1 MSTVTD
7 TTTRA
12 QLKHKVISTDSHVDV
27 PGDEIA
33 KRVPEEF
40 REKIALI
47 RLSEDDA
54 EDAAVAKMRK
64 RMERMMAKMDEEDL
78 ERSRAGGWDPELR
91 IRDQDR
97 EGVHGEVIF
106 GPLFFDNSPDPR
118 IDLAI
123 SRAFND
129 WSAEVFNQ
137 SVHQRR
143 FAVSAALAVAD
154 IPAAIA
160 EVERAAGLGFRCIN
174 LPAQQPDRPYNRPD
188 YDPLWAA
195 LQDSGMVANF
205 HIGTG
210 HVPQGERGPGGP
222 TINYVLFAQGDGP
235 HIVSYLCASGVLERF
250 PRLQWAVVESGAA
263 WLAWVLESLDQIYQK
278 HHMFHRDI
286 DKLELL
292 PSEYFKRQ
300 GHACFMDDA
309 VAVHNRQ
316 FTGSQTLM
324 FGTDYPHHEGTF
336 PHTQEVIDR
345 IFAGVP
351 AEETAMIVGGNA
363 AKLYGFD
370 LD

>member
-1 MSTVTD
+1 
-7 TTTRA
+7 
-12 QLKHKVISTDSHVDV
+12 LKHKVISTDSHVDV
-27 PGDEIA
+27 PAGELA
-33 KRVPEEF
+33 KRAPKEF
-40 REKIALI
+40 RDKVAMV
-47 RLSEDDA
+47 RLSEDDLD
-54 EDAAVAKMRK
+54 EAAKAKALR
-64 RMERMMAKMDEEDL
+64 RMERMMSKMDDEDR
-78 ERSRAGGWDPELR
+78 ERTRAGGWEPDVR
-91 IRDQDR
+91 IKDQDR
-97 EGVHGEVIF
+97 EGVWGEVIF
-106 GPLFFDNSPDPR
+106 GPLFFDNSPDPEL
-118 IDLAI
+118 DLSI

-129 WSAEVFNQ
+129 WAAEVFNQ
-137 SVHQRR
+137 SAHRER

-154 IPAAIA
+154 IPSAVA
-160 EVERAAGLGFRCIN
+160 EVERAAGMGFRCIN
-174 LPAQQPDRPYNRPD
+174 LPAQQPQLPYNRPD

-195 LQDSGMVANF
+195 LQDSGLVVNF

-235 HIVSYLCASGVLERF
+235 HVVSYLTAGGVCQRF

-286 DKLELL
+286 DMLELL

-300 GHACFMDDA
+300 GHACFMDDV

-316 FTGSQTLM
+316 FTTCETLM

-351 AEETAMIVGGNA
+351 EAETALIVGGNA
-363 AKLYGFD
+363 AKLYHFALG
-370 LD
+370 

>member
-1 MSTVTD
+1 M
-7 TTTRA
+7 
-12 QLKHKVISTDSHVDV
+12 
-27 PGDEIA
+27 
-33 KRVPEEF
+33 
-40 REKIALI
+40 
-47 RLSEDDA
+47 
-54 EDAAVAKMRK
+54 
-64 RMERMMAKMDEEDL
+64 
-78 ERSRAGGWDPELR
+78 
-91 IRDQDR
+91 
-97 EGVHGEVIF
+97 
-106 GPLFFDNSPDPR
+106 
-118 IDLAI
+118 
-123 SRAFND
+123 
-129 WSAEVFNQ
+129 
-137 SVHQRR
+137 
-143 FAVSAALAVAD
+143 AD
-154 IPAAIA
+154 IPAAVA

-174 LPAQQPDRPYNRPD
+174 LPAQQPDLPYNRPD

-235 HIVSYLCASGVLERF
+235 HVVSYLCASGVLERF

-278 HHMFHRDI
+278 HHMFQRDI

-316 FTGSQTLM
+316 FTGCQTLM

-351 AEETAMIVGGNA
+351 ERRDRDDRRRERGQALRLRPRLSCSGALPDEVRRFVGRHRKRQVHGGRQACGARSPRDRCRRAVARAPA
-363 AKLYGFD
+363 ARSATLRPDRRSLGRGCRR
-370 LD
+370 

>member
-1 MSTVTD
+1 
-7 TTTRA
+7 
-12 QLKHKVISTDSHVDV
+12 
-27 PGDEIA
+27 
-33 KRVPEEF
+33 
-40 REKIALI
+40 
-47 RLSEDDA
+47 
-54 EDAAVAKMRK
+54 
-64 RMERMMAKMDEEDL
+64 MMAQMDEEDL

-129 WSAEVFNQ
+129 WSAEIFNQ
-137 SVHQRR
+137 SVHKDR

-154 IPAAIA
+154 IPAAVA

-174 LPAQQPDRPYNRPD
+174 LPAQQPHLPYNRPD

-222 TINYVLFAQGDGP
+222 TINYVIFAQGDGP

-278 HHMFHRDI
+278 HHMFHRPM

-309 VAVHNRQ
+309 VAVHNRE
-316 FTGSQTLM
+316 FTGCQTP
-324 FGTDYPHHEGTF
+324 D
-336 PHTQEVIDR
+336 VRDR
-345 IFAGVP
+345 LSASRRDVP
-351 AEETAMIVGGNA
+351 AHAGGDRP
-363 AKLYGFD
+363 D
-370 LD
+370 LRRRSRARDCDDRRRERGQALRLHARLTRSGHHRRREAHRDR